1 MSSYEKKKE
10 AIKNK
15 QSGLTYDDVKALMA
29 RRSDYMFELD
39 NLPTQK
45 HNWIDRGA
53 KLSCENAGHPYHAAF
68 KQRPA

>member
-1 MSSYEKKKE
+1 MSSYDKKKE

-29 RRSDYMFELD
+29 RRSDHMFELD

-45 HNWIDRGA
+45 HNFIDRGA
-53 KLSCENAGHPYHAAF
+53 KVTCENAGHAYHESW
-68 KQRPA
+68 KPRQV